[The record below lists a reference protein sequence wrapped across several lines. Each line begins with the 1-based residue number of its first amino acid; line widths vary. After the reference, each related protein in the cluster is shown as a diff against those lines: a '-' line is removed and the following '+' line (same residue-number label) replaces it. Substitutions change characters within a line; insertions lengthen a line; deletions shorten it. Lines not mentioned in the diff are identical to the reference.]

1 MQYTKPRIAVAE
13 AKSCPPAKAFAMCVS
28 DDRAAFF
35 SRPAFLGVLA
45 GVAAPLVA
53 GVAGIEDAAAAERVP
68 RVTLPEPRLPL
79 TRGNAAAASLA
90 RGSNLVRATYSRV
103 EAMAASI
110 ADRAPRTA
118 VLELIR
124 NPQPLFAQR
133 HPTPAARTAV
143 RDALAREGYV
153 APAAPVR
160 GIFPPGTEPEAT
172 TAVQPFWC
180 APGSSEGS
188 HHDYPGGLAM
198 HESFNAAMAVTFG
211 STYDAHYFGGR
222 PTVSRDTVI
231 AAALYHD
238 IMKSVVFGWND
249 DGTVF
254 DELTI
259 AGTGAHH
266 VLSAAEAIVR
276 ANDPRFVTTL
286 LSAHA
291 APSLGDE
298 AKVVA
303 WCRAAAIVANVDPVQ
318 YGLVKRDGAGYALA
332 ADPVPLEAFVNYL
345 SDHDY
350 VLSVHAMH
358 VVAARL
364 QQRWTRQPALTGLA
378 PTFPWYRSM
387 ILARTTALALYDVL
401 ARGGADAFD
410 RTLVRTE
417 ALLAPLRV

>member
-1 MQYTKPRIAVAE
+1 M
-13 AKSCPPAKAFAMCVS
+13 
-28 DDRAAFF
+28 
-35 SRPAFLGVLA
+35 LA

-53 GVAGIEDAAAAERVP
+53 GAAGAEDAAAAERVR
-68 RVTLPEPRLPL
+68 RVALPEPSRPL

-90 RGSNLVRATYSRV
+90 RGSNFVAATYARVDASASSIEDRAVRA
-103 EAMAASI
+103 
-110 ADRAPRTA
+110 D
-118 VLELIR
+118 VLDLIR
-124 NPQPLFAQR
+124 KPRALYAER
-133 HPTPAARTAV
+133 HPSPASRTAV
-143 RDALAREGYV
+143 RDALAREGFV
-153 APAAPVR
+153 VPAAPVR

-188 HHDYPGGLAM
+188 HHDYPGGLAT
-198 HESFNAAMAVTFG
+198 HEAFNASMAATFA

-238 IMKSVVFGWND
+238 VMKTVVFGWND

-266 VLSAAEAIVR
+266 VLSAAEAIARVR
-276 ANDPRFVTTL
+276 DPRFVTTL

-303 WCRAAAIVANVDPVQ
+303 WCRAATIVANVDPVQ
-318 YGLVKRDGAGYALA
+318 YGLLKRDGASYVLA
-332 ADPVPLEAFVNYL
+332 ADPVPLEAFVHHL

-350 VLSVHAMH
+350 VVSVHAMH

-364 QQRWTRQPALTGLA
+364 QQRWSRQEGLTRLA
-378 PTFPWYRSM
+378 PTFPWYRAM

-401 ARGGADAFD
+401 ARNGPDAFD
-410 RTLVRTE
+410 RTVLRTE
-417 ALLAPLRV
+417 SQLTPLRV

>member
-1 MQYTKPRIAVAE
+1 
-13 AKSCPPAKAFAMCVS
+13 MCVAAG
-28 DDRAAFF
+28 RAASF

-45 GVAAPLVA
+45 GAAAPLIA
-53 GVAGIEDAAAAERVP
+53 GVGGVEQAAAAERVP
-68 RVTLPEPRLPL
+68 RVPLPEPRLPL

-90 RGSNLVRATYSRV
+90 RGANLVTATYARV
-103 EAMAASI
+103 EALASSIEDRTLRAAI
-110 ADRAPRTA
+110 
-118 VLELIR
+118 LELLR
-124 NPQPLFAQR
+124 NPHPLYAER
-133 HPTPAARTAV
+133 HPTPASRLAV
-143 RDALAREGYV
+143 RDALAREGFV
-153 APAAPVR
+153 TANAPVR
-160 GIFPPGTEPEAT
+160 GIFPPGTEPDAT

-198 HESFNAAMAVTFG
+198 HEAFNAAMATTFA

-238 IMKSVVFGWND
+238 IMKTVVFGWND

-266 VLSAAEAIVR
+266 VLSGAEAIAR
-276 ANDPRFVTTL
+276 AHDPRFVTTL

-298 AKVVA
+298 PKVVA
-303 WCRAAAIVANVDPVQ
+303 WCRAAAIVANVDPVA
-318 YGLVKRDGAGYALA
+318 YGLVKRDGSNFVLA
-332 ADPVPLEAFVNYL
+332 ADPVPLEAFVNHL

-350 VLSVHAMH
+350 VVSVHAMH
-358 VVAARL
+358 VISARL
-364 QQRWTRQPALTGLA
+364 QQRWSRQEGLTRLA
-378 PTFPWYRSM
+378 PTFPWYRAM
-387 ILARTTALALYDVL
+387 ILARTTALALYDTL
-401 ARGGADAFD
+401 ARNGSDAFD

-417 ALLAPLRV
+417 SQLAPLRV